1 MLSLVKQIEM
11 KIKEVLALGFFLI
24 ISISSNAQKTISEGT
39 IIYDIFIQPKNG
51 GAKVNSGLAGA
62 KSTVYLKGTLSRIDM
77 TSSLGT
83 ETTIYNAKMGN
94 AVILKEYSGQK
105 LMITLTKENWL
116 ASNKKFDGIIYQNTA
131 ETKVIEGFDCKRA
144 VAKLNDGST
153 ISVYYTSALAPIN
166 KEYNQA
172 FKNLPGF
179 PLEYEFETEKLI
191 IKYQFSSI
199 DFGPLTSTKFDFP
212 KSGYRVMTYDEN
224 KMGNS
229 QSL

>member
-1 MLSLVKQIEM
+1 MVLGILLVSGL
-11 KIKEVLALGFFLI
+11 VSFG
-24 ISISSNAQKTISEGT
+24 QKTISEGT
-39 IIYDIFIQPKNG
+39 VTYDIFIQPKNKD
-51 GAKVNSGLAGA
+51 AKANNGLAGA
-62 KSTVYLKGTLSRIDM
+62 KSTVYLKGSLVRTDM

-83 ETTIYNAKMGN
+83 ETTIYNAKIGN

-116 ASNKKFDGIIYQNTA
+116 ASNKKYDGITYQNTPD
-131 ETKVIEGFDCKRA
+131 TKVIEGYDCKRA

-153 ISVYYTSALAPIN
+153 ISVYYTTALTAIN

-179 PLEYEFETEKLI
+179 PLEYEFETDKLI
-191 IKYQFSSI
+191 IKYQFSNI
-199 DFGPLTSTKFDFP
+199 DFSPLTSSKFDFP

-224 KMGNS
+224 KTGKADN
-229 QSL
+229 L

>member
-1 MLSLVKQIEM
+1 M
-11 KIKEVLALGFFLI
+11 KIKRLIAFGFLLI
-24 ISISSNAQKTISEGT
+24 SGIGSNAQKTISEGI
-39 IIYDIFIQPKNG
+39 IIYDIFIQPKNNG
-51 GAKVNSGLAGA
+51 TKVNGGLAGA
-62 KSTVYLKGTLSRIDM
+62 KSTVYLKGNLSRTDM

-83 ETTIYNAKMGN
+83 EKTIFNAKMGN

-116 ASNKKFDGIIYQNTA
+116 ASNKKFDGITYQNTS
-131 ETKVIEGFDCKRA
+131 EIRFIEGYECKKS

-153 ISVYYTSALAPIN
+153 ISVYYTNALTPIN
-166 KEYNQA
+166 REYNQA

-179 PLEYEFETEKLI
+179 PIEYEFETEKLI

-199 DFGPLTSTKFDFP
+199 DFSPLSSLLFDFP

-224 KMGNS
+224 KLGKTE
-229 QSL
+229 SL